1 MKDLLCDISAF
12 RYWRLPPQ
20 ALALCPPLPRPEEDR
35 QRYGLARNPTA
46 AIVLG
51 LPLHTLVGTRNKRTC
66 PASVRQRLFLGE
78 LPRESVLETEHG
90 FLVTSPLLTA
100 FIMSRHLTDLQLLL
114 VLAEMCGLFTVC
126 ALPAALEAEL
136 SRAIESG
143 AIPTTFGWAR
153 CPSEDGAAS
162 NLWRRDALVLD
173 GDLDRFCSD
182 VCGMRY
188 GKRFVAVSHLVPLGA
203 ASPFE
208 VETYLL
214 LGLPR
219 SLGGEGFCGIELNVE
234 VALSASARAI
244 VGKSRV
250 YIDLLLS
257 SLDGERQVAIECQG
271 KGSHGRAGDGLRDA
285 DRMTAL
291 QAMGYDVFLLTH
303 GQISDEDR
311 FRAIVKAVCRLLD
324 IEYRDKSSEE
334 QGAEALLRSEL
345 FVDWSKLGE
354 IDKKMPVRYKKA
366 RSWTAAN
373 LSE

>member
-20 ALALCPPLPRPEEDR
+20 VLALCPPLPRPEEDR
-35 QRYGLARNPTA
+35 LRYDLVHNPTA
-46 AIVLG
+46 AVALG
-51 LPLHTLVGTRNKRTC
+51 FPLYTLVRTRNKRTC
-66 PASVRQRLFLGE
+66 PASIRQRLFLGE

-100 FIMSRHLTDLQLLL
+100 FVMSRHLTDLQLLF
-114 VLAEMCGLFTVC
+114 VLAELCGLFAAC
-126 ALPAALEAEL
+126 ALPAALEAVL
-136 SRAIESG
+136 SRAIDLG
-143 AIPTTFGWAR
+143 TIPKSMGWAR
-153 CPSEDGAAS
+153 CPSEDGTAS
-162 NLWRRDALVLD
+162 DMWRREALVL
-173 GDLDRFCSD
+173 GEDLDRFCSD

-188 GKRFVAVSHLVPLGA
+188 GKRFIAVSHLVPLGA

-208 VETYLL
+208 VEAYLL

-234 VALSASARAI
+234 VTLSTSARAI

-257 SLDGERQVAIECQG
+257 SPDGERQVAIECQG

-291 QAMGYDVFLLTH
+291 QAMGYDVLLLTH

-311 FRAIVKAVCRLLD
+311 FRAIVKAVCRMLD
-324 IEYRDKSSEE
+324 VEYRDKSSEE

-354 IDKKMPVRYKKA
+354 IDKKVPVRYKKP
-366 RSWTAAN
+366 RSWTVAD

>member
-46 AIVLG
+46 AVVLG

-143 AIPTTFGWAR
+143 AIPATFGWAR
-153 CPSEDGAAS
+153 CPSEDGAVS

-214 LGLPR
+214 FGLPR

-234 VALSASARAI
+234 VVLSTSAQSI

-257 SLDGERQVAIECQG
+257 SPNGKRQVAIECQG
-271 KGSHGRAGDGLRDA
+271 KASHGRAGDGLRDA

-324 IEYRDKSSEE
+324 VEYRDKSSEE

-366 RSWTAAN
+366 RSWAAAN

>member
-1 MKDLLCDISAF
+1 M
-12 RYWRLPPQ
+12 
-20 ALALCPPLPRPEEDR
+20 
-35 QRYGLARNPTA
+35 
-46 AIVLG
+46 
-51 LPLHTLVGTRNKRTC
+51 
-66 PASVRQRLFLGE
+66 
-78 LPRESVLETEHG
+78 LETEHG

-114 VLAEMCGLFTVC
+114 VLAEMRGLFTVC

-143 AIPTTFGWAR
+143 AIPATFGWAR
-153 CPSEDGAAS
+153 CPSEGGAAS
-162 NLWRRDALVLD
+162 NMWRRDALVLD

-188 GKRFVAVSHLVPLGA
+188 GKRFVAVSHLVPLSA

-214 LGLPR
+214 FGLPR

-234 VALSASARAI
+234 VVLSTSAQSI

-257 SLDGERQVAIECQG
+257 SPNGKRQVAIECQG
-271 KGSHGRAGDGLRDA
+271 KASHGRAGDGLRDA

-324 IEYRDKSSEE
+324 VEYRDKSSEE

-354 IDKKMPVRYKKA
+354 IDKKMSVRYKKA
-366 RSWTAAN
+366 RSWAAAD

>member
-35 QRYGLARNPTA
+35 QRYDLARNPTA
-46 AIVLG
+46 AVALG
-51 LPLHTLVGTRNKRTC
+51 LPLHTLVGTRNERTC

-143 AIPTTFGWAR
+143 AIPATFGWAR
-153 CPSEDGAAS
+153 CPSEDDAAS

-257 SLDGERQVAIECQG
+257 SPDGERQVAIECQG

-303 GQISDEDR
+303 GQISDEGR
-311 FRAIVKAVCRLLD
+311 FHAIVKAVCRLLD
-324 IEYRDKSSEE
+324 VEYRDKSLEE

-345 FVDWSKLGE
+345 FVDWTKLGA
-354 IDKKMPVRYKKA
+354 IDGKMPVRHKTA
-366 RSWTAAN
+366 RSWTVAN

>member
-20 ALALCPPLPRPEEDR
+20 VLALCPPLPRPEEDR
-35 QRYGLARNPTA
+35 LRHDLVHNPTA
-46 AIVLG
+46 AVALG
-51 LPLHTLVGTRNKRTC
+51 LPLYTLVRTRNKRTC
-66 PASVRQRLFLGE
+66 PVSIRQRLFLDE

-114 VLAEMCGLFTVC
+114 VLAEVCGLFAVC

-136 SRAIESG
+136 SRAIDSKS
-143 AIPTTFGWAR
+143 IPADFGWTC
-153 CPSEDGAAS
+153 CPSEDGTAS
-162 NLWRRDALVLD
+162 DMWRREALVL
-173 GDLDRFCSD
+173 GEDLDRFCSD

-234 VALSASARAI
+234 VALSTSARAI

-257 SLDGERQVAIECQG
+257 SPDGERQVAIECQG
-271 KGSHGRAGDGLRDA
+271 KASHGRAGDGLRDA

-291 QAMGYDVFLLTH
+291 QAMGYDVLLLTH
-303 GQISDEDR
+303 GQISDADR
-311 FRAIVKAVCRLLD
+311 FRAIVKAICRMLD
-324 IEYRDKSSEE
+324 VEYRDKSPEE
-334 QGAEALLRSEL
+334 QRVETLLRSEL
-345 FVDWSKLGE
+345 FIDWSKLGE
-354 IDKKMPVRYKKA
+354 IDKRKPVRYKKA
-366 RSWTAAN
+366 QSWTVAD

>member
-1 MKDLLCDISAF
+1 M
-12 RYWRLPPQ
+12 
-20 ALALCPPLPRPEEDR
+20 
-35 QRYGLARNPTA
+35 
-46 AIVLG
+46 
-51 LPLHTLVGTRNKRTC
+51 
-66 PASVRQRLFLGE
+66 
-78 LPRESVLETEHG
+78 LETEHE
-90 FLVTSPLLTA
+90 FLVTSPLLSA

-114 VLAEMCGLFTVC
+114 VLAEMCGSFAVC

-143 AIPTTFGWAR
+143 AIPATFGWAR

-162 NLWRRDALVLD
+162 NLWRRDSLVLD

-188 GKRFVAVSHLVPLGA
+188 GKRFMAVSRLVPLGA

-234 VALSASARAI
+234 VALNASARAI

-250 YIDLLLS
+250 YIDLLLYS
-257 SLDGERQVAIECQG
+257 PGGERQVAIECQG

-291 QAMGYDVFLLTH
+291 QAMGYDVLLLTH

-324 IEYRDKSSEE
+324 VEYRDKSLEE

-345 FVDWSKLGE
+345 FVDWAKLGE

-366 RSWTAAN
+366 RSWTVAN

>member
-12 RYWRLPPQ
+12 KYWRLPPQ
-20 ALALCPPLPRPEEDR
+20 ARALCPPLPRPEEDR
-35 QRYGLARNPTA
+35 RRCGLARNPTA
-46 AIVLG
+46 TVVLG
-51 LPLHTLVGTRNKRTC
+51 FPLYTLVRTRGKRTC
-66 PASVRQRLFLGE
+66 PVSIRQRLFLGE
-78 LPRESVLETEHG
+78 FPRESVLETEHG

-143 AIPTTFGWAR
+143 AIPATLGWAR
-153 CPSEDGAAS
+153 CPSEDGSAS
-162 NLWRRDALVLD
+162 KLWRRDALVL
-173 GDLDRFCSD
+173 GEDLDRFCSD

-188 GKRFVAVSHLVPLGA
+188 GKRFVAASHLVPLGA

-257 SLDGERQVAIECQG
+257 SPDGERQVAIECQG
-271 KGSHGRAGDGLRDA
+271 KGSHGRAGDGLRDV

-311 FRAIVKAVCRLLD
+311 FHAIVKAVCRLLD
-324 IEYRDKSSEE
+324 VEYRDKSLEE

-345 FVDWSKLGE
+345 FVDWPKLGE
-354 IDKKMPVRYKKA
+354 IDKKIPVRHKKA
-366 RSWTAAN
+366 RSWTVAN

>member
-46 AIVLG
+46 AVVLG

-143 AIPTTFGWAR
+143 AIPAAFGWAR

-162 NLWRRDALVLD
+162 NLWRRDALVLG

-234 VALSASARAI
+234 VMLSTSARSI

-257 SLDGERQVAIECQG
+257 SPNGKRQVAIECQG
-271 KGSHGRAGDGLRDA
+271 KASHGRAGDGLRDA

-324 IEYRDKSSEE
+324 VEYRDKSSEE

-354 IDKKMPVRYKKA
+354 IDKKIPVRYKKA
-366 RSWTAAN
+366 RSWAAAN

>member
-20 ALALCPPLPRPEEDR
+20 VLALCPPLPRPEEDR
-35 QRYGLARNPTA
+35 LRYDLVHNPTA
-46 AIVLG
+46 AVALG
-51 LPLHTLVGTRNKRTC
+51 FPLYTLVRTRNKRTC
-66 PASVRQRLFLGE
+66 PASIRQRLFLGE

-100 FIMSRHLTDLQLLL
+100 FVMSRHLTDLQLLF
-114 VLAEMCGLFTVC
+114 VLAELCGLFAVC

-136 SRAIESG
+136 SRAIDLG
-143 AIPTTFGWAR
+143 AIPKSMGWAR
-153 CPSEDGAAS
+153 CPSEDGTAS
-162 NLWRRDALVLD
+162 DMWRREALVL
-173 GDLDRFCSD
+173 GEDLDRFCSD

-188 GKRFVAVSHLVPLGA
+188 GKRFIAVSHLVPLGA

-208 VETYLL
+208 VEAYLL

-234 VALSASARAI
+234 VTLSTSARAI
-244 VGKSRV
+244 VRKSRV

-257 SLDGERQVAIECQG
+257 SPDGERQVAIECQG

-291 QAMGYDVFLLTH
+291 QAMGYDVLLLTH

-311 FRAIVKAVCRLLD
+311 FRAIVKAVCRMLD
-324 IEYRDKSSEE
+324 VEYRDKSSEE

-345 FVDWSKLGE
+345 FVDWTKLGE
-354 IDKKMPVRYKKA
+354 IDKKVPVRYKKS
-366 RSWTAAN
+366 RSWTVAD

>member
-20 ALALCPPLPRPEEDR
+20 VLALCPPLPRPEEDR
-35 QRYGLARNPTA
+35 LRYDLVHNPTA
-46 AIVLG
+46 AVALSF
-51 LPLHTLVGTRNKRTC
+51 PLYTLVRTRNKRTC
-66 PASVRQRLFLGE
+66 PASIRQRLFLGE

-100 FIMSRHLTDLQLLL
+100 FVMSRHLTDLQLLF
-114 VLAEMCGLFTVC
+114 VLAELCGLFAVC

-136 SRAIESG
+136 SRAIDLG
-143 AIPTTFGWAR
+143 AIPKSMGWAR
-153 CPSEDGAAS
+153 CPSEDGTAS
-162 NLWRRDALVLD
+162 DMWRREALVL
-173 GDLDRFCSD
+173 GEDLDRFCSD

-188 GKRFVAVSHLVPLGA
+188 GKRFIAVSHLVPLGA

-208 VETYLL
+208 VEAYLL

-234 VALSASARAI
+234 VTLSTSARAI
-244 VGKSRV
+244 VRKSRV

-257 SLDGERQVAIECQG
+257 SPDGERQVAIECQG

-291 QAMGYDVFLLTH
+291 QAMGYDVLLLTH

-311 FRAIVKAVCRLLD
+311 FRAIVKAVCRMLD
-324 IEYRDKSSEE
+324 VEYRDKSSEE

-354 IDKKMPVRYKKA
+354 IDKKVPVRYKKP
-366 RSWTAAN
+366 RSWTVAD

>member
-1 MKDLLCDISAF
+1 M
-12 RYWRLPPQ
+12 
-20 ALALCPPLPRPEEDR
+20 
-35 QRYGLARNPTA
+35 
-46 AIVLG
+46 
-51 LPLHTLVGTRNKRTC
+51 
-66 PASVRQRLFLGE
+66 
-78 LPRESVLETEHG
+78 LETEHG

-143 AIPTTFGWAR
+143 AIPATFGWAR

-162 NLWRRDALVLD
+162 NMWRRDALVLD

-257 SLDGERQVAIECQG
+257 SPDGERQVAIECQG

-324 IEYRDKSSEE
+324 VEYRDKSSEE

-366 RSWTAAN
+366 RSWAAAD

>member
-20 ALALCPPLPRPEEDR
+20 TLALCPPLPRPEEDR

-46 AIVLG
+46 AVALG
-51 LPLHTLVGTRNKRTC
+51 LPLHTLVGTRNERTC

-143 AIPTTFGWAR
+143 AIPATFGWAR
-153 CPSEDGAAS
+153 CPSEDDAAS

-234 VALSASARAI
+234 VTLSASARAI

-257 SLDGERQVAIECQG
+257 SPDGERQVAIECQG

-303 GQISDEDR
+303 GQISDDDR
-311 FRAIVKAVCRLLD
+311 FHAIVKAVCRLLD
-324 IEYRDKSSEE
+324 VEYRDKSLEE

-354 IDKKMPVRYKKA
+354 IDKKMPVRHKKA
-366 RSWTAAN
+366 RSWTVAN

>member
-1 MKDLLCDISAF
+1 M
-12 RYWRLPPQ
+12 
-20 ALALCPPLPRPEEDR
+20 
-35 QRYGLARNPTA
+35 
-46 AIVLG
+46 
-51 LPLHTLVGTRNKRTC
+51 
-66 PASVRQRLFLGE
+66 
-78 LPRESVLETEHG
+78 LETEHG
-90 FLVTSPLLTA
+90 VLITSPLLTA
-100 FIMSRHLTDLQLLL
+100 FIMLRHLTDLQLLL
-114 VLAEMCGLFTVC
+114 VLAEMCGLFAVC

-136 SRAIESG
+136 SRAIDSG
-143 AIPTTFGWAR
+143 AISTTFGWVR
-153 CPSEDGAAS
+153 CPSEDGTAS
-162 NLWRRDALVLD
+162 NLWRRDALVLG

-257 SLDGERQVAIECQG
+257 SPDGERQVAIECQG

-303 GQISDEDR
+303 GQISDDDR
-311 FRAIVKAVCRLLD
+311 FHAIVKAVCRLLD
-324 IEYRDKSSEE
+324 VEYRDKSLEE

-354 IDKKMPVRYKKA
+354 IDKKMPVRHKKA
-366 RSWTAAN
+366 QSWTVAN

>member
-20 ALALCPPLPRPEEDR
+20 ALALCSPLPRPEEDR

-46 AIVLG
+46 AVVLG

-143 AIPTTFGWAR
+143 AIPATFGWAR
-153 CPSEDGAAS
+153 CPSEDGAVS

-234 VALSASARAI
+234 VMLSTSARSI

-257 SLDGERQVAIECQG
+257 SPNGKRQVAIECQG
-271 KGSHGRAGDGLRDA
+271 KASHGRAGDGLRDA

-324 IEYRDKSSEE
+324 VEYRDKSSEE

-354 IDKKMPVRYKKA
+354 IDKKIPVRYKKA
-366 RSWTAAN
+366 RSWAAAN